1 MEILNQTEV
10 RVLGSLIEKEFTTP
24 EYYPL
29 TLNALVNAC
38 NQKSSREPVVS
49 YDEQEV
55 KEALSLLREKRLVR
69 LVEDSGR
76 AAKYRE
82 TFKQELGLSQKETA
96 VLCVLM
102 LRGAQTAGEIKGRT
116 GRIYNFTSLEET
128 EEALQAL
135 IDRPEG
141 SLVTKLERQAGMK
154 ERRYSHLL
162 SGAPETIEVSGEKQA
177 AGMEERVMK
186 LELETENLKA
196 EIEELKSAFAQFKKQ
211 FE

>member
-1 MEILNQTEV
+1 MEILNQVEI
-10 RVLGSLIEKEFTTP
+10 RALGALIEKEFTTP

-55 KEALSLLREKRLVR
+55 KQALSSLREKKLVR
-69 LVEDSGR
+69 MVEDTGR
-76 AAKYRE
+76 AVKFKE
-82 TFKQELGLSQKETA
+82 TFKEEFGLNQKETA
-96 VLCVLM
+96 ALCILM
-102 LRGAQTAGEIKGRT
+102 LRGAQTPGEIKGRS
-116 GRIYNFTSLEET
+116 GRIYNFESLEEA

-135 IDRPEG
+135 TCRPEG
-141 SLVTKLERQAGMK
+141 ALVLKLERQPGMK

-162 SGAPETIEVSGEKQA
+162 SGAPEVQELQAEKQA
-177 AGMEERVMK
+177 PGIEERVMR

-196 EIEELKSAFAQFKKQ
+196 EIEELKSALAQFKKQ

>member
-49 YDEQEV
+49 FDEAEV
-55 KEALSLLREKRLVR
+55 KQALSSLREKKLVR
-69 LVEDSGR
+69 MVEDSGR

-82 TFKQELGLSQKETA
+82 TFKEELGLNQKETA
-96 VLCVLM
+96 ALCILM
-102 LRGAQTAGEIKGRT
+102 LRGAQTPGEIKGRS
-116 GRIYNFTSLEET
+116 GRIYNFQSLEET
-128 EEALQAL
+128 EEALQGL
-135 IDRPEG
+135 IDRAQGP
-141 SLVTKLERQAGMK
+141 LAAKMERQPGMK

-162 SGAPETIEVSGEKQA
+162 SGVPEAMENAGEKQVP
-177 AGMEERVMK
+177 GMEEK
-186 LELETENLKA
+186 LSALETEVENLKA
-196 EIEELKSAFAQFKKQ
+196 EMEELKSAFAQFKKQ